1 MSADVIVQKYS
12 QALFEAAEES
22 KTTAVVASELE
33 QIVKVFSQE
42 ESVSFFDSPFNTVDN
57 KIMVAKSALEGKCS
71 PQTFNF
77 VITVVEK
84 ERVAFLSQINQA
96 FQTLVRA
103 QGGETEGTLFVAGEA
118 SEGFKAQ
125 VEAKLSQ
132 SLNKKVKL
140 KVEKDPSLLSGY
152 KVTVGGWTMDDSAQF
167 HLNKIKEDISKRG
180 I

>member
-1 MSADVIVQKYS
+1 MSADAIVQKYS
-12 QALFEAAEES
+12 QALFEATELS
-22 KTTAVVASELE
+22 KTTSAVALELE
-33 QIVKVFSQE
+33 QLTKIFSQE
-42 ESVSFFDSPFNTVDN
+42 GLIAFFDSPFNSTDN

-71 PQTFNF
+71 PETFNF
-77 VITVVEK
+77 IITVVEK
-84 ERVAFLSQINQA
+84 ERVALLSRINEKYQV
-96 FQTLVRA
+96 LVRSL
-103 QGGETEGTLFVAGEA
+103 GGETEGTLFVSGDIAD
-118 SEGFKAQ
+118 GFRAQ
-125 VEAKLSQ
+125 VESRLSQ